1 MKVVRSVKAWLGI
14 LRIAYK
20 LLTNDRPKFAALIV
34 GIAFAVFLMVQMTS
48 IFAGILGRASST
60 VTNIGARVWVMDPAV
75 KTVAN
80 NIPMPDYVL
89 DAVRSIDGVKF
100 AVPLYSGGAL
110 VRLQSGSY
118 QAVTVV
124 GLDEGSLY
132 GRPEL
137 VEGKIED
144 LYAENAFIAVR
155 DAEFSKL
162 EKPQIGSEFELN
174 DHRGVIIGFAKVT
187 SAGLFGTPTL
197 YTTYKRAIQY
207 IPSSRYTISFILV
220 EPKSNADIQYIQE
233 QIRRIGYIA
242 MTREGFVSKIA
253 RYYMFQ
259 TGLGTNILIMTVVSF
274 IVGLSISGQTF
285 YTFILENREKFG
297 ALKAIGAKGRELLAM
312 ILFQAAFTAMMGYGL
327 GVGLCSLL
335 IALAKLRLPNYA
347 ASITYIN
354 LGIAFIMV
362 VIIAGISSCIGI
374 RKVVNI
380 EPFETFRG

>member
-1 MKVVRSVKAWLGI
+1 M
-14 LRIAYK
+14 
-20 LLTNDRPKFAALIV
+20 
-34 GIAFAVFLMVQMTS
+34 AFAVFLMVQMTS
-48 IFAGILGRASST
+48 IFAGILARASST

-89 DAVRSIDGVKF
+89 DAVRSIDGVKY
-100 AVPLYSGGAL
+100 AIPLYSGGAL
-110 VRLQSGSY
+110 VRLPSGNY

-124 GLDEGSLY
+124 GLDENSLY

-137 VEGKIED
+137 VEGRIED
-144 LYAENAFIAVR
+144 IYAENAFVAVR

-162 EKPQIGSEFELN
+162 ENPGVGTEFELN
-174 DHRGVIIGFAKVT
+174 DHRGVIVGMAKVT

-207 IPSSRYTISFILV
+207 IPSSRYTISYILV
-220 EPKSNADIQYIQE
+220 EPKSDSDIPHISE
-233 QIRRIGYIA
+233 EVKRIGYLAHTKDEFI
-242 MTREGFVSKIA
+242 SKIA
-253 RYYMFQ
+253 RFYMFQ
-259 TGLGTNILIMTVVSF
+259 TGLGTNILIMTVISF

-297 ALKAIGAKGRELLAM
+297 ALKAIGAKGYELLIM
-312 ILFQAAFTAMMGYGL
+312 ILFQATFTAFTGYGL
-327 GVGLCSLL
+327 GVGLCSLV

-347 ASITYIN
+347 ANITYVN

-362 VIIAGISSCIGI
+362 AIIAGISSCIGI
-374 RKVVNI
+374 RKVIRI
-380 EPFETFRG
+380 EPFEIFRG